1 MPTKTKN
8 TKTAASTND
17 GRVLIGGFFAP
28 EVRMELKMICA
39 TRGITLQALLTEGIN
54 LILTKYGDKKKR
66 IA

>member
-1 MPTKTKN
+1 MPTKTKK
-8 TKTAASTND
+8 TKTAPAND

-39 TRGITLQALLTEGIN
+39 ARGITLQALLTEGIN
-54 LILTKYGDKKKR
+54 LILAKYGDKKKR